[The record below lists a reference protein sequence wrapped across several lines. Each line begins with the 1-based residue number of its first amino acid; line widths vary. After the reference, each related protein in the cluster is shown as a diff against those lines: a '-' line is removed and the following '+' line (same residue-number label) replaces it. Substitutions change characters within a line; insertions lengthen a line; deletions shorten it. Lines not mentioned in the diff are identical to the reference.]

1 MKDNSTDYYFDVQT
15 DDGNK
20 RKPCEQ
26 SRVRLTVDR
35 LDIFYVKEIKG
46 YIKVINRPSQVAY
59 ERIEYSF
66 EILIGCIIFTT
77 R

>member
-35 LDIFYVKEIKG
+35 LDIFYVNEIKG
-46 YIKVINRPSQVAY
+46 YIK
-59 ERIEYSF
+59 
-66 EILIGCIIFTT
+66 
-77 R
+77 